1 MKKWNQ
7 KITLFFVL
15 LLSTMIILSSC
26 VKTTSQSSDSSSD
39 TKTTT
44 SETTQ
49 AKEEKKEPVTITYM
63 TTEHGSWPIT
73 NDTPVLKKIEELI
86 GVRIEFIPL
95 SADSAEQKINTVFA
109 SGDMPDCMN
118 LSISQINKYGSKA
131 FVALDDYIENSM
143 PNVKKLAD
151 ADYRMAIMNLDGHI
165 YGIPLY
171 GINRINR
178 GLVMRGDL
186 LEKYNL
192 EKPKTIADL
201 ENVLR
206 VFKQNNPD
214 SIPLGVQPSFRGTLL
229 PVYQPAFGLHFDTT
243 LSIIDGKMVLNATTE
258 NYKEM
263 ISWLARLYADDLL
276 DQEYIVRSLASWEEN
291 IGLQKM
297 LSFTGFFT
305 RSDMLN
311 NTALKD
317 TSAYLTCIPPLEGP
331 NGDKGAP
338 SYSLVNTSYNTAI
351 TKSCKNIDA
360 AVKYIDFLFS
370 DEGRILTSW
379 GIEGVHHTVNEKGER
394 QLTDE
399 YKDAISDYAIA
410 AKIGINQQMFPR
422 YWDPEFQYAA
432 AGPQTREAIKFLE
445 GLYIDP
451 LPTLSY
457 TEDTLNEMSEIW
469 ATLGTYIE
477 EYTHNVITG
486 KDSISNWDKFQE
498 GIKQYKGDR
507 YIELVNE
514 AYNRYLEK
522 YKEIK
527 K

>member
-1 MKKWNQ
+1 MEKLHQ
-7 KITLFFVL
+7 KITLILVL
-15 LLSTMIILSSC
+15 VLSAMIILSGC
-26 VKTTSQSSDSSSD
+26 AQTTGKSSGSSD
-39 TKTTT
+39 KTTT

-49 AKEEKKEPVTITYM
+49 TQTQTKKEPVTITYM
-63 TTEHGSWPIT
+63 TVEHGSWSIT

-118 LSISQINKYGSKA
+118 LSISKINRYGSKA
-131 FVALDDYIENSM
+131 FIALDDYIENSM

-171 GINRINR
+171 GINRINK

-192 EKPKTIADL
+192 EKPKTIAEF

-206 VFKQNNPD
+206 IFKQNDPD

-229 PVYQPAFGLHFDTT
+229 PVYQPAFGLHCDTA

-258 NYKEM
+258 NYKEL
-263 ISWLARLYADDLL
+263 ISWMAKLYADGLL

-297 LSFTGFFT
+297 LSFTGYLT

-317 TSAYLTCIPPLEGP
+317 TGAYLTCIPPLEGP

-338 SYSLVNTSYNTAI
+338 SFSLVNTNYNTAI
-351 TKSCKNIDA
+351 TKSCKNVDA

-379 GIEGVHHTVNEKGER
+379 GIEGVHHIVNEKGER
-394 QLTDE
+394 ELVDE
-399 YKDAISDYAIA
+399 YKAALSDYSVA

-432 AGPQTREAIKFLE
+432 AGPQTREAMKFLE

-457 TEDTLNEMSEIW
+457 TEDERNEISEIW

-486 KDSISNWDKFQE
+486 KDSIENWNKFQE

-507 YIELVNE
+507 YIELVNQ
-514 AYNRYLEK
+514 AYKRYLEK
-522 YKEIK
+522 YEELK